1 MNFKKILVVLS
12 LCVIN
17 FFITIQVTAQ
27 EKTPT
32 VHMTITPSVCVV
44 KVRGDLCQMT
54 ANVSWQANL
63 PISAC
68 LYKNDDLIKCWK
80 QEQSIQEKLTLSLTQ
95 NMVFTLQ
102 NKHKILNEQYIKV
115 NASTSTKYR
124 RRLRS
129 QWSLF

>member
-1 MNFKKILVVLS
+1 MNFKQMLVMLS
-12 LCVIN
+12 LFVMHL
-17 FFITIQVTAQ
+17 FFTIQVTAQ

-32 VHMTITPSVCVV
+32 VYMTITPSVCVV
-44 KVRGDLCQMT
+44 KIRGDLCQMT
-54 ANVSWQANL
+54 ANVSWQASL

-80 QEQSIQEKLTLSLTQ
+80 QERSIQEKLTLSLTK
-95 NMVFTLQ
+95 NMIFTLQ
-102 NKHKILNEQYIKV
+102 NKRKILYEQYIKV